1 MSLDAYTVANT
12 IKMCQTYIQ
21 RSMRMDDSLEFMEGY
36 LFGLMRLEEDLK
48 TLYAELTKEKGN
60 NEIRN

>member
-12 IKMCQTYIQ
+12 IKMCQAYIQ

-36 LFGLMRLEEDLK
+36 LYGLMKLEEDLK
-48 TLYAELTKEKGN
+48 TLYAELTKEKGK

>member
-36 LFGLMRLEEDLK
+36 LYGLMKLEEDLK

>member
-1 MSLDAYTVANT
+1 MSLDAYTVATT

-36 LFGLMRLEEDLK
+36 LYGLMKLEEELK
-48 TLYAELTKEKGN
+48 NLYAELTKEKGSK
-60 NEIRN
+60 

>member
-1 MSLDAYTVANT
+1 
-12 IKMCQTYIQ
+12 
-21 RSMRMDDSLEFMEGY
+21 MRMDDSLEFMEGY